1 MGFNL
6 YLFFVT
12 SWFLHLGTR
21 IPLLGLIRFDLIL
34 VAVLAILALLGR
46 AHQLQSPTTDTDRW
60 LRVLIIYSIVT
71 IPLVEW
77 PGSVIRF
84 GIEALVKA
92 VVFYYFTVA
101 FVDSEA
107 RLKKFIAVF
116 VGCQLFRVI
125 EPLYLHVTEGYWG
138 SIASMANWEY
148 LNRLSGAP
156 SDIVN
161 PNGLAFIICTV
172 LPFLWFAAGL
182 SWIYRMI
189 FLIFAPL
196 CVYALMLTGSR
207 TGLVGLIIVTLGI
220 LAKAKRRFELA
231 IGCALIAV
239 LAFPFLSDDM
249 QDRYLSLVGLGAKNE
264 ATFEG
269 RITGVITNFEVALRR
284 PVFGHGL
291 GTSLEANANFGG
303 IDKPAHNLYAE
314 AAIELGFIGMVIFI
328 FLIVSIFEGFRHCR
342 RAYINQ
348 QPGTFLW
355 RVVDAMQVWLLLNI
369 AFSFASYGVT
379 SYEWYLLGGLAVVL
393 QRLVVGAATASN
405 DAVDRDSAL
414 HVAREPSM
422 LPEKQRG
429 QTL

>member
-1 MGFNL
+1 
-6 YLFFVT
+6 
-12 SWFLHLGTR
+12 
-21 IPLLGLIRFDLIL
+21 
-34 VAVLAILALLGR
+34 
-46 AHQLQSPTTDTDRW
+46 
-60 LRVLIIYSIVT
+60 VT